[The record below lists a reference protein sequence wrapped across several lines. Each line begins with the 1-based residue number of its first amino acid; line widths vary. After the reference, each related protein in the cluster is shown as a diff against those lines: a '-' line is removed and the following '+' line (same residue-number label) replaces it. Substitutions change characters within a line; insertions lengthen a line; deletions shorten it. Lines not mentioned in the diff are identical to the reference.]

1 MPAVVTVRGVD
12 LAITDTGTGPAVF
25 YGHGLSSSRAQ
36 DAASAMFDWTRL
48 SSHRRV
54 VRWDARG
61 HGESDG
67 TDEGDT
73 YRWDNL
79 AEDLLAL
86 ADELGVERFTAG
98 GVSMGAATALHAA
111 VAAPHRVAA
120 LVLVLAPTAYETRAA
135 QGDLYRA
142 GADLVETEGMNAY
155 LEQVHAQPVPEIL
168 SEFAGLYRQVPAVS
182 EPLLPA
188 VLRGAAASD
197 LPDPGAVR
205 GVTAPTLLLAWETDP
220 GHPVSTAERL
230 VELLPDTELHVAR
243 RLRDLA
249 SWTNRLEA
257 FLDART

>member
-1 MPAVVTVRGVD
+1 MVTVRGVD
-12 LAITDTGTGPAVF
+12 LAISDSGAGPALF

-36 DAASAMFDWTRL
+36 DAASGMFDWKRVA
-48 SSHRRV
+48 SHHRV

-61 HGESDG
+61 HGESSGID
-67 TDEGDT
+67 DADA

-86 ADELGVERFTAG
+86 SDALGIEQFTAG

-111 VAAPHRVAA
+111 VTAPDRIAA
-120 LVLVLAPTAYETRAA
+120 LVLVLAPTAYETRAG

-142 GADLVETEGMNAY
+142 GADLVESQGMTAY

-168 SEFAGLYRQVPAVS
+168 SEFAGLYRQVPAVT
-182 EPLLPA
+182 EALLPA

-197 LPDPGAVR
+197 LPDPDAVR
-205 GVTAPTLLLAWETDP
+205 DVTVPTLLLAWETDP

-230 VELLPDTELHVAR
+230 AELLPDTELHVAR
-243 RLRDLA
+243 KLRELA

-257 FLDART
+257 FLDARH

>member
-1 MPAVVTVRGVD
+1 GAE
-12 LAITDTGTGPAVF
+12 LAITDIGDGPAVL

-36 DAASAMFDWTRL
+36 DAASRMFDWERL
-48 SSHRRV
+48 ASRRRV

-61 HGESDG
+61 HGDSSGTGGSDS
-67 TDEGDT
+67 

-79 AEDLLAL
+79 GQDLLAL
-86 ADELGVERFTAG
+86 ADALRIDRFTAG

-111 VAAPHRVAA
+111 VAAPDRVAA

-135 QGDLYRA
+135 QGDLYEA
-142 GADLVETEGMNAY
+142 GADIVETRGMDAY
-155 LEQVHAQPVPEIL
+155 VELLRTSPVPEIL
-168 SEFAGLYRQVPAVS
+168 EELADLYRQVPAVS

-197 LPDPGAVR
+197 LPDPVDVR
-205 GVTAPTLLLAWETDP
+205 GITAPTLLLAWETDP

-230 VELLPDTELHVAR
+230 AELLPDTELYVAR
-243 RLRDLA
+243 ELRDLA
-249 SWTNRLEA
+249 SWTDRLEA